1 MADHQDSTKFRA
13 MEFDTRFVLNK
24 PVQLLIKY
32 SRDGKYYLVDSESS
46 ESCDAVLRKSFIC
59 CSGEGLPQLATWVSS
74 ELQARRSYSQLPVFL
89 FDLSVFKDGDE
100 ASLDQVVGDLAR
112 VVQCGPKED
121 ISEDG
126 RRQIGSGS
134 NDESPIY
141 MGLYA
146 ASKNLAKNL
155 ARSFIECVHISANGE
170 NVLKQF
176 QCFMCYGGDGAFP
189 AVPQI
194 GVVILHQLDQKP
206 CEVTVENYAACF
218 GSMEQSNAWQS
229 LATRRETTETC
240 QVAPAYLL
248 FNVLHRDSEEGLV
261 PGSKSWFIQLLSE
274 VVNTGVAQSPYGV
287 KHDFSHVHIGS
298 KVHLGAYYGCVSLF
312 QNAGIAKT
320 MAYYLA
326 HKVVNDVSDYRGPVF
341 LYGYEGYSALVIK
354 EAVHLINQCQPEHM
368 NREDQSAE
376 FKYKDL
382 ILARENGEILNI
394 DGLAKAYSQEA
405 SGDSEGARPL
415 ILPVIPVATTLSTVR
430 KMLDVLY
437 QRLSDTD
444 TIRFPGMSIFKA
456 RPFTRR
462 DANGPKLAKKTLNKL
477 VNLQIACGKAY
488 AMVLV
493 APEGSLP
500 GDVGSPS
507 ERFWRVLSE
516 GNEVGLRI
524 PQYCEK
530 WPTDD
535 ASAVTGVDGAEQW
548 IHAEVFVHAKQQWY
562 DPLEDNANVVTCPCC
577 APAVPVFEQVLLSF
591 DEGETIP
598 RVEFASADWGLDE
611 VPKSDAVFKA
621 HIEDDVKGLY
631 GYTVYGHILDGPN
644 HFQHYIDVPRLMNHL
659 RSRSESDLLTWTEE
673 VANDVSPE
681 LLKTT
686 GGEGEGSPNPLS
698 IVVAPYDNESS
709 GFFPLILGSVFKRC
723 PRYVHVDLDHLS
735 IDELVEE
742 YAHLISELR
751 EAKQLLSEVRF
762 YYMQTCISSGKTLEK
777 GEMVARTLAV
787 RAGRDDLIG
796 GVAESIFYGVICLV
810 DRSSHS
816 VPLRE
821 KRRWAFMRV
830 NAPSLGIDS
839 PTCQICESAQAMR
852 SVARITASNELASEF
867 IAYANKLEPKTLS
880 QQRKDLEKKILTSSR
895 VAAWTLE
902 CFRDLKRP
910 KEKADAFGC
919 GRWALPDEASEVA
932 ACRVDEIEELL
943 KSIGADELR
952 SLLDLRTGKVDTIQ
966 RFQEMV
972 LDGRRALERFARDCV
987 IAARDYM
994 RLCCEH
1000 QFGNAFGLDVD
1011 LGSINS
1017 SGASRVLPIYLFP
1030 DSSQSAEGCVSLDG
1044 ECGLVSRSV
1053 ELLARRLGEIARS
1066 VGSDYLFK
1074 EWIISSLK
1082 TLSRG
1087 RFVQMHHIRQATL
1100 TVCLFLIEAIVAD
1113 RYTAADPE
1121 PGNGE
1126 RSWISRK
1133 ASNLLRGV
1141 AKRAS
1146 DLEDPS
1152 FRLQIVRAIV
1162 NRLADVQSLYLFR
1175 FDRLQRVFKYL
1186 SECAEEMAGT
1196 AVGETKYSCLH
1207 EFEYRIRLD
1216 TEFCQAHL
1224 RLSLMRAIKRGVLNG
1239 DDETRI
1245 LFAGRAGI
1253 APLRAL
1259 GGGEWDAASL
1269 MHLELGGVLLT
1280 GIERMWGLWDTVP
1293 VREALL
1299 GIHESNRARKSSDS
1313 SLNGSADGEGAPT
1326 VCRNIKVSALKEAYA
1341 ALPDRAKESTPEGF
1355 AAFCDR
1361 NQEALYRRCARS
1373 YLRAFIASQ
1382 SEHDAASGEISLLRS
1397 SPIRRFFEFVK
1408 WEYGLEPR
1416 PAAEAVAEACA
1427 PMFLLYKYANDLVGG
1442 ARVPIEQQDRVYVYE
1457 EICGCVRDALGGEDC
1472 IAVYR
1477 RGLESHVLV
1486 RSSARPK
1493 VALPQDCAE
1502 IVLDRIK
1509 GAGLL
1514 SDDGSAA
1521 ACSGSGTSRLVTPL
1535 HADGVSGVLPAK
1547 TDQDSGV
1554 SGKFVWVRVDPLD
1567 SSTGKADGS
1576 VYFIVQFAE
1585 AEGAQNCFRT
1595 GSALKVLFARD
1606 LLSRALRED
1615 LALLMGSLEN
1625 FESVRQ
1631 LTPYDNKI
1639 GVLHISDFHAK
1650 DDPSDD
1656 MGDIA
1661 KALLNE
1667 RRFGLEDSQSD
1678 RYDLIAITGDVAQAE
1693 RSPREM
1699 INNYKCASRFIRCL
1713 VYYLWADVDGYLRPD
1728 WTKRVL
1734 ITTGN
1739 HDYSAASGLRTVG
1752 VRYRRISELAVP
1764 ERTPTTVAAQF
1775 HYFVDF
1781 LYHTLGCDPAPVF
1794 RRGLDQ
1800 VRNYDRLGMSFI
1812 LLNTSALAGPLRN
1825 NKVGVATSLRPEWL
1839 VTQITR
1845 GNDVVCLAHH
1855 GPAYRIDYVE
1865 DEYFD
1870 LSYLNAVGTS
1880 ELLVNLR
1887 NAFER
1892 YLSSVIASPIEVP
1905 KCPQRDISACWVQS
1919 KLLKK
1924 GLSQG
1929 TFEECRDIRQSDYEN
1944 SDLYRLLMSLEDLDG
1959 RSYCSHEGVA
1969 SVASQMQC
1977 NRVMSDHDQVALGAF
1992 YQELVNE
1999 VHARLFDP
2007 KGPFGEH
2014 YVVLS
2019 GHTHIGSKEEK
2030 GRAVP
2035 YWQYTV
2041 GRLREDLTLERVD
2054 GAGASSDP
2062 VFCASKILRGEQVDV
2077 SEANKVPAVRYSELV
2092 CGGGLVSEGEE
2103 WLENPRRSG
2112 YSYHG
2117 VLLREGGGSQKLDR
2131 FDLEIV
2137 AESEKPET
2145 CTYRTERW
2153 VLHKEEQRGEK
2164 CDAGDSVT
2172 DEASLHRER
2181 LKKGGRR
2188 ADGESDLSAL

>member
-1 MADHQDSTKFRA
+1 MSEHQDSTKYRA
-13 MEFDTRFVLNK
+13 MEFDTRFVQK
-24 PVQLLIKY
+24 EPVQLLIKY

-46 ESCDAVLRKSFIC
+46 ESCDTVLREAFIC
-59 CSGEGLPQLATWVSS
+59 CSEERSPRLATWVSS
-74 ELQARRSYSQLPVFL
+74 ELQTRHGDGHLPVFL

-100 ASLDQVVGDLAR
+100 ASLDRVVGDLAR

-121 ISEDG
+121 ISEAG
-126 RRQIGSGS
+126 QCQIGSGS
-134 NDESPIY
+134 DDELPIY
-141 MGLYA
+141 MGLYI
-146 ASKNLAKNL
+146 ASSVLAKHL
-155 ARSFIECVHISANGE
+155 ARTFIDLVPANCE
-170 NVLKQF
+170 NGLKQF
-176 QCFMCYGGDGAFP
+176 QCFICCGENEAFST
-189 AVPQI
+189 VPQI
-194 GVVILHQLDQKP
+194 GVVILHQLGQEP

-218 GSMEQSNAWQS
+218 GSMKQSDAWQS
-229 LATRRETTETC
+229 LATGREATETC

-248 FNVLHRDSEEGLV
+248 FNALHRDGGEGLI
-261 PGSKSWFIQLLSE
+261 PGSKCWFIQLLSE
-274 VVNTGVAQSPYGV
+274 VVNTDVSQSPYGV
-287 KHDFSHVHIGS
+287 KHDFAHVHIGS

-320 MAYYLA
+320 MGYYLA

-354 EAVHLINQCQPEHM
+354 EAVHLINQGQSAQQ
-368 NREDQSAE
+368 NSEDQD
-376 FKYKDL
+376 YRDL
-382 ILARENGEILNI
+382 ILTRENGEVLNI
-394 DGLAKAYSQEA
+394 DKLAKAYSKTEID
-405 SGDSEGARPL
+405 GGKTLPL

-456 RPFTRR
+456 RPYTKR
-462 DANGPKLAKKTLNKL
+462 DANGPRLAQETLNKL
-477 VNLQIACGKAY
+477 ASLRIVCGKAY

-493 APEGSLP
+493 APEDSLP

-535 ASAVTGVDGAEQW
+535 MSTGAGADDKEPW
-548 IHAEVFVHAKQQWY
+548 VYAEVFVHAKQQWY
-562 DPLEDNANVVTCPCC
+562 DPLEDDASVVTCPCC

-611 VPKSDAVFKA
+611 MRESDGTFKA
-621 HIEDDVKGLY
+621 HIKDDVKDLY
-631 GYTVYGHILDGPN
+631 GHAVYGHILDGPN

-659 RSRSESDLLTWTEE
+659 RTGSEGGLLSWTEE
-673 VANDVSPE
+673 VAKDISGEPT
-681 LLKTT
+681 KTT
-686 GGEGEGSPNPLS
+686 GEVEGESTVPLS

-709 GFFPLILGSVFKRC
+709 GFFPLILDSVFKHC

-751 EAKQLLSEVRF
+751 AARQPLSEVRF
-762 YYMQTCISSGKTLEK
+762 YYMQTCISSGRTLEK

-787 RAGRDDLIG
+787 RAGRNDLIG
-796 GVAESIFYGVICLV
+796 GVTESIFSGVICLV

-839 PTCQICESAQAMR
+839 PTCQICESEQAMR

-880 QQRKDLEKKILTSSR
+880 QQRKDLEKKILTSPR

-902 CFRDLKRP
+902 CFRALERS
-910 KEKADAFGC
+910 KEESDAFGC
-919 GRWALPDEASEVA
+919 GRWALPDEASKA
-932 ACRVDEIEELL
+932 ATYRAQMIEELL
-943 KSIGADELR
+943 EKKEADELK
-952 SLLDLRTGKVDTIQ
+952 SLLDSHTGKVDTIQ
-966 RFQEMV
+966 RFQEMI
-972 LDGRRALERFARDCV
+972 LDDSRALERFARDCV

-1011 LGSINS
+1011 LRSVNPND
-1017 SGASRVLPIYLFP
+1017 ANPVLPIFHFP
-1030 DSSQSAEGCVSLDG
+1030 DYSQSAEGRASLGG
-1044 ECGLVSRSV
+1044 ECELVSRSV
-1053 ELLARRLGEIARS
+1053 ELLARRLEEIAHS
-1066 VGSDYLFK
+1066 VTSDYLFK

-1100 TVCLFLIEAIVAD
+1100 TVCLFLTEIIVTG
-1113 RYTAADPE
+1113 RYIAKDPE

-1126 RSWISRK
+1126 RNWISRK
-1133 ASNLLRGV
+1133 ASDHLRGV
-1141 AKRAS
+1141 AKRVG

-1175 FDRLQRVFKYL
+1175 FDRLERVFKYL
-1186 SECAEEMAGT
+1186 SECAEEMAST
-1196 AVGETKYSCLH
+1196 TVGATIDSCLH
-1207 EFEYRIRLD
+1207 EFEYRTRLD
-1216 TEFCQAHL
+1216 TEFCQTRL

-1239 DDETRI
+1239 DDETRV

-1259 GGGEWDAASL
+1259 GGEGWDAASL
-1269 MHLELGGVLLT
+1269 IHQELGGVLLT

-1299 GIHESNRARKSSDS
+1299 GIHEWSRAEKTSDN
-1313 SLNGSADGEGAPT
+1313 SLNGSADGEGAST
-1326 VCRNIKVSALKEAYA
+1326 VCRNIKVSALKKVYA
-1341 ALPDRAKESTPEGF
+1341 ALPSCARESSPEGF

-1382 SEHDAASGEISLLRS
+1382 SEHDAASGEIALLRS

-1442 ARVPIEQQDRVYVYE
+1442 ARVPIEHQDRVYVYE

-1472 IAVYR
+1472 VAVYR

-1493 VALPQDCAE
+1493 VALPQGCAE
-1502 IVLDRIK
+1502 IVLKQMKD
-1509 GAGLL
+1509 AGLI
-1514 SDDGSAA
+1514 SDDGNAA
-1521 ACSGSGTSRLVTPL
+1521 ACSGSSSSRLVTPL

-1547 TDQDSGV
+1547 AAQDSGV

-1650 DDPSDD
+1650 DDSSDD
-1656 MGDIA
+1656 MKDIA
-1661 KALLNE
+1661 KALLGE
-1667 RRFGLEDSQSD
+1667 RCFGPKDNQSD

-1713 VYYLWADVDGYLRPD
+1713 AYYLWADVDGYLRPD

-1839 VTQITR
+1839 VAQITR

-1905 KCPQRDISACWVQS
+1905 KCPQRDISASWVQS
-1919 KLLKK
+1919 RLLKK
-1924 GLSQG
+1924 GLSEG
-1929 TFEECRDIRQSDYEN
+1929 TFEECRDIRQSEYEN
-1944 SDLYRLLMSLEDLDG
+1944 SDLCRLLMSLEDLDG

-1977 NRVMSDHDQVALGAF
+1977 NRVMSGHDQTALWAF

-1999 VHARLFDP
+1999 ARARLFDP
-2007 KGPFGEH
+2007 KDPFGEH

-2019 GHTHIGSKEEK
+2019 GHTHVGSKKEK
-2030 GRAVP
+2030 GQAVP

-2054 GAGASSDP
+2054 GADASSDP

-2077 SEANKVPAVRYSELV
+2077 REANKVPAVRYSELV
-2092 CGGGLVSEGEE
+2092 CGSGLVSEGEE
-2103 WLENPRRSG
+2103 WLKNPRRSG
-2112 YSYHG
+2112 YSCHG
-2117 VLLREGGGSQKLDR
+2117 ALLRGEEGSKKLDR

-2137 AESEKPET
+2137 AENEEPET

-2153 VLHKEEQRGEK
+2153 VPHKEGKHGEK
-2164 CDAGDSVT
+2164 CDAVDTVT
-2172 DEASLHRER
+2172 DGSMKPPQSSET
-2181 LKKGGRR
+2181 GR
-2188 ADGESDLSAL
+2188 